1 MARGSFNIK
10 NISRKIGNSKKLDRE
25 MEKVAS
31 RITRQEKE
39 KMIER
44 FVSHPVSKEIS
55 NGASAT
61 NSSGT
66 LMGGYG
72 NLYTFIGFPAGR
84 RPIQDIVS
92 LIQRRTF
99 LVPKSGRK
107 TRSKNPNAVSRS
119 YAINYIDETEIHSYG
134 EARMPWE
141 SGSWIRGI
149 EEGISSFSSYIHK
162 AFEGGRSKKG
172 VQAKKGGQSGGDNQ
186 NIRAGTFIPAQG
198 YVTKIIRDFKKN
210 VRAALSKRMK

>member
-1 MARGSFNIK
+1 MRGRFNIK
-10 NISRKIGNSKKLDRE
+10 NISRKIGNSKKIDRE

-31 RITRQEKE
+31 RVTRQEKE
-39 KMIER
+39 KMVER
-44 FVSHPVSKEIS
+44 FVSHPVSKEIL
-55 NGASAT
+55 GGTGAT

-99 LVPKSGRK
+99 LIPKSGRK
-107 TRSKNPNAVSRS
+107 TRSKSSNKISRS
-119 YAINYIDETEIHSYG
+119 YEINYIDETEIHNSV

-172 VQAKKGGQSGGDNQ
+172 VQAKKGGRAGGGDQ
-186 NIRAGTFIPAQG
+186 SIRAGAFIPVQG

-210 VRAALSKRMK
+210 IRSAFSKKMK